1 MRRTSWTYGILAA
14 TLLATA
20 TPGAAQTVRIGPDGI
35 RIVPQESTRDRGEN
49 RDRRGE
55 RYRVREGVS
64 ERDAVRIARRQ
75 GLREVR
81 QVTRTRNAYRVAGVD
96 RRGDRIRVDVDRD
109 SGAVIRVR

>member
-35 RIVPQESTRDRGEN
+35 RIVPQESARDRGEN

-55 RYRVREGVS
+55 RY
-64 ERDAVRIARRQ
+64 RQ